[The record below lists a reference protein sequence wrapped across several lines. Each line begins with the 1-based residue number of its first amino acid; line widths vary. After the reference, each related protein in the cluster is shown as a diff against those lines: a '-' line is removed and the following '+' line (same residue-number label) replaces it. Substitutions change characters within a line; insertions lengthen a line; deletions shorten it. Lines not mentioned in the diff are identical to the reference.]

1 MLAGNAYLRREAQKV
16 KRNFA
21 DKTFSD
27 HMAVLRAFQV
37 SDVTKT
43 YKCYAMYVAYKR
55 GYFVVFRRGK
65 RRRTRVTRR
74 VSVRRISSQLRPW
87 NLS

>member
-37 SDVTKT
+37 SDVTK
-43 YKCYAMYVAYKR
+43 KSKFLLCEEC
-55 GYFVVFRRGK
+55 G
-65 RRRTRVTRR
+65 
-74 VSVRRISSQLRPW
+74 I
-87 NLS
+87 

>member
-37 SDVTKT
+37 SMTSPRNKQVFVQSMWHISGV
-43 YKCYAMYVAYKR
+43 CVLFLGVAKGEER
-55 GYFVVFRRGK
+55 G
-65 RRRTRVTRR
+65 
-74 VSVRRISSQLRPW
+74 LREEF
-87 NLS
+87 L